1 MNAEFIAMLDYLE
14 RERGIKREILLEAVS
29 NALLS
34 ASKKSVSASR
44 ELRIDINPKTG
55 EIRALAN
62 LIVADKVTN
71 PQDEISETAARR
83 IKSDAKVGDVVE
95 VEVTPKNFGR
105 IAGQT
110 AKQAMMQRI
119 RQVEKEMIYEE
130 FKDRAGEIVSGTVR
144 RFDRSDVILDLGKFE
159 AIMPQRE
166 RVVVEDYN
174 VGDRLRAY
182 VVAVDN
188 GIRGPEIIVSRSH
201 PNFVRRLFELEVSEI
216 ADGTVEIRGIAREA
230 GYRTKIAV
238 WSANEKV
245 DPVGACV
252 GMRGSRVKNIVRE
265 LNNEKVDIIRWSSD
279 PKEYVLEALKP
290 AKVKNLVFD
299 TEKKSVQ
306 ISVDEDQLSL
316 AIGKKGQNARLT
328 SRLTGWEIN
337 IGKDT
342 SATTVVEQK
351 LALAAQ
357 KTKVLKKEPK
367 RAPEHADAAAPAKS
381 CTLAPKTEPRPAAAP
396 SHEHESVSLIDRK
409 KPRKKT
415 EDGEVKPK
423 RNVLPPISRIRA
435 SMEAT
440 VAPPKPAAPV
450 EASKQT
456 PPSPAPSEVVPP
468 SAEAEVAPQKIILIK
483 PPIVVKQLAAELGL
497 KPHQLIAELMTHN
510 IFANMNQT
518 IEPDIAAKIAEN
530 HGFVLEK
537 ERREK
542 GAGVHKVEQV
552 VVAPPPPV
560 IEKNA
565 ELKPRGPII
574 TFMGHVDHGKTS
586 VLDAIRKTRVA
597 AGEAGGITQ
606 HIGAHTVDHNGATLT
621 FIDTPGHA
629 AFTAMRARGANVT
642 DIVVLVVAADDGIM
656 PQTLEAINHA
666 KAAPHVKI
674 MVAINKIDLP
684 SANIDRVKKQLQEHE
699 LTPEDWG
706 GETIVCPVSATKGTG
721 IDHLLEMMTLQA
733 EVMELKA
740 SPTAT
745 PRGTVIEAQVEA
757 GRGPTATVIVQMG
770 TLKVGDPFICG
781 DYSGKVKSL
790 LDDRGQPIKKAGPS
804 TPVKVLGFTGLPN
817 AGDELLVMDSE
828 RSAKTLSEERL
839 LAKRA
844 YKLTVPQRAT
854 PERLLEAADGKKVLR
869 IVLKC
874 DAQGSLEALIGALQ
888 QIESKKIDLEIIHS
902 AVGPI
907 SESDIL
913 LASASNAVV
922 VGFNVKVE
930 NMAVSA
936 ARQEGVQVN
945 LDGIIYELL
954 DQIKEAMAGLLEPEH
969 RETVIGHAE
978 VKQVF
983 ELSRGIVA
991 GCLVTEG
998 RIARAARARVLRKR
1012 QPVYDGG
1019 ISTLRRFQDD
1029 VKEVRSGLECG
1040 IKLGDFSEYQVGDI
1054 IECYQLEAIAQKL

>member
-1 MNAEFIAMLDYLE
+1 MAT
-14 RERGIKREILLEAVS
+14 KTS
-29 NALLS
+29 
-34 ASKKSVSASR
+34 SKTATRKPA
-44 ELRIDINPKTG
+44 TH
-55 EIRALAN
+55 A
-62 LIVADKVTN
+62 
-71 PQDEISETAARR
+71 AAR
-83 IKSDAKVGDVVE
+83 K
-95 VEVTPKNFGR
+95 T
-105 IAGQT
+105 T
-110 AKQAMMQRI
+110 A
-119 RQVEKEMIYEE
+119 RQ
-130 FKDRAGEIVSGTVR
+130 
-144 RFDRSDVILDLGKFE
+144 
-159 AIMPQRE
+159 P
-166 RVVVEDYN
+166 
-174 VGDRLRAY
+174 
-182 VVAVDN
+182 VAA
-188 GIRGPEIIVSRSH
+188 P
-201 PNFVRRLFELEVSEI
+201 
-216 ADGTVEIRGIAREA
+216 
-230 GYRTKIAV
+230 
-238 WSANEKV
+238 
-245 DPVGACV
+245 
-252 GMRGSRVKNIVRE
+252 
-265 LNNEKVDIIRWSSD
+265 
-279 PKEYVLEALKP
+279 
-290 AKVKNLVFD
+290 
-299 TEKKSVQ
+299 
-306 ISVDEDQLSL
+306 
-316 AIGKKGQNARLT
+316 
-328 SRLTGWEIN
+328 
-337 IGKDT
+337 
-342 SATTVVEQK
+342 
-351 LALAAQ
+351 

-381 CTLAPKTEPRPAAAP
+381 CTLAPKTEPRTAAAP

-560 IEKNA
+560 IEKKE

-574 TFMGHVDHGKTS
+574 TFMGHVDHGKTTL
-586 VLDAIRKTRVA
+586 LDAIRKTRVA

-606 HIGAHTVDHNGATLT
+606 HIGAYTVNHNDATLT

-656 PQTLEAINHA
+656 PQTTEAINHA

-684 SANIDRVKKQLQEHE
+684 GANLDRVKKQLQEQG

-706 GETIVCPVSATKGTG
+706 GETIISPVSATKGTG
-721 IDHLLEMMTLQA
+721 IDHLLEMITLQA

-740 SPTAT
+740 SPSAR

-770 TLKVGDPFICG
+770 TLKIGDPFICG
-781 DYSGKVKSL
+781 DYNGKVKSL
-790 LDDRGQPIKKAGPS
+790 LDDRGKPIKKAGPS
-804 TPVKVLGFTGLPN
+804 TPVKVLGFSGLPN
-817 AGDELLVMDSE
+817 AGDEFLVMESE
-828 RSAKTLSEERL
+828 REAKQLSDERL
-839 LAKRA
+839 DAKRA
-844 YKLTVPQRAT
+844 SKLFVPQRAT
-854 PERLLEAADGKKVLR
+854 LESLLETAEGKKVLR

-874 DAQGSLEALIGALQ
+874 DTQGSLEALVGALK
-888 QIESKKIDLEIIHS
+888 QIESKKVVLEIIHS

-913 LASASNAVV
+913 LASASDAVV

-930 NMAVSA
+930 AMAVPA
-936 ARQEGVQVN
+936 AKREGVQIK
-945 LDGIIYELL
+945 LYSIIYELL
-954 DQIKEAMAGLLEPEH
+954 DQIKDAMAELLDPEL

-978 VKQVF
+978 VKQIF
-983 ELSRGIVA
+983 QLSKGIVA
-991 GCLVTEG
+991 GCLVTDG
-998 RIARAARARVLRKR
+998 RIARTARARVVRKR

-1019 ISTLRRFQDD
+1019 LSTLRRFQDD

-1040 IKLGDFSEYQVGDI
+1040 IKLGDFSEYQVGDV
-1054 IECYQLEAIAQKL
+1054 IECYQLEQFAQKL